1 MKTEKLKLGQIALNE
16 RNPRTITDGKMQKL
30 INSILVFPK
39 MLSMR
44 PVVIDETN
52 VALGGNMRLKAL
64 QAISQMSDEEIAE
77 RLATLKDYNERTGGE
92 QATLLSYWTD
102 WLADPIVE
110 VVQAATLSEREKKE
124 FIIKDNVSFG
134 QWDWTLLDKDWDT
147 ADLGDWGMDV
157 WTPAPTEWNGNNG
170 SGVSASGGSASSVDG
185 VLPPELQG
193 QDLTPDELPK
203 LQGDNETA
211 NERIIIVYP
220 ADRVQEL
227 ADLLGLESIEKVVYN
242 LDELNK

>member
-1 MKTEKLKLGQIALNE
+1 MGQIALNE

-44 PVVIDETN
+44 PVVIDEAN

-64 QAISQMSDEEIAE
+64 QAISQMTDEDITA

-92 QATLLSYWTD
+92 QATLLSYWTG
-102 WLADPIVE
+102 WLANPIVE
-110 VVQAATLSEREKKE
+110 VVQASSLTEREKKE

-134 QWDWTLLDKDWDT
+134 QWDWTMLDNEWDT

-170 SGVSASGGSASSVDG
+170 SGVSASGGSVSPVDG

-211 NERIIIVYP
+211 NERVIIVYP
-220 ADRVQEL
+220 AERSQEL
-227 ADLLGLESIEKVVYN
+227 AEMLGLESIEKVVYHI
-242 LDELNK
+242 DELS

>member
-1 MKTEKLKLGQIALNE
+1 MKLGQIALNE

-44 PVVIDETN
+44 PVVIDELN

-64 QAISQMSDEEIAE
+64 QAISQMTDDDIAA
-77 RLATLKDYNERTGGE
+77 RLATLKDYNERTAGE

-102 WLADPIVE
+102 WKADPIVE
-110 VVQAATLSEREKKE
+110 VVKASSLTEREKKE

-134 QWDWTLLDKDWDT
+134 QWDWTLLDKDWDNV
-147 ADLGDWGMDV
+147 DLGDWGMDV
-157 WTPAPTEWNGNNG
+157 WTPAPSDWNGNG
-170 SGVSASGGSASSVDG
+170 VGTTSGATDSPVVDG

-193 QDLTPDELPK
+193 GDLTPDELPK
-203 LQGDNETA
+203 LQGDDEVA
-211 NERIIIVYP
+211 NERVIIVYP
-220 ADRVQEL
+220 ADREQEV
-227 ADLLGLESIEKVVYN
+227 AEMLGIECINKVVYSI
-242 LDELNK
+242 DELS

>member
-1 MKTEKLKLGQIALNE
+1 MGQIALND

-44 PVVIDETN
+44 PVVIDEVN

-64 QAISQMSDEEIAE
+64 QAISEMTDAEITA
-77 RLATLKDYNERTGGE
+77 RLATLKDYKERTGGE
-92 QATLLSYWTD
+92 QATLLSYWTG
-102 WLADPIVE
+102 WLSNPIVE
-110 VVQAATLSEREKKE
+110 VVQAATLTEREKKE

-157 WTPAPTEWNGNNG
+157 WTPAPTEWSGNGNE
-170 SGVSASGGSASSVDG
+170 GGAGGTESPVGG

-203 LQGDNETA
+203 LQGEDEVA
-211 NERIIIVYP
+211 NERVIIVYP
-220 ADRVQEL
+220 AERAQEL
-227 ADLLGLESIEKVVYN
+227 AEILGLESIEKVVYHI
-242 LDELNK
+242 DELS